1 MKSAKHREE
10 LRRQFLVKAE
20 AIIDELLERGE
31 TEGLSLTQ
39 IEEMVSEAKF
49 ELTRQLVE
57 SVIEVQEE
65 RMPVPGPTCERC
77 GREMQYKG
85 EKRRKMITSQGE
97 IEVERAYYY
106 CAECQ
111 QGVFPPGSTV
121 ED

>member
-1 MKSAKHREE
+1 VKSAKHREE

-77 GREMQYKG
+77 GREMRYKG

>member
-1 MKSAKHREE
+1 VKSAKHREE

-77 GREMQYKG
+77 GREMHYKG